1 MRFETLGPL
10 RVFRED
16 ADVTPPGRVQ
26 RLVLATLLLQ
36 ANHPVP
42 VEALTD
48 GIWPDEPPSTAQSR
62 LQLAVHRLRSRLDD
76 PARLSLDPGGY
87 RLRVGEDESD
97 VTAFDRLAAGLLVDQ
112 LTPDQ
117 VVDITSEALSL
128 WRGEPLEDVVELADS
143 AEALRWADR
152 RRWVVEAWCHAQ
164 LLRGRSA
171 EVIDRAAAALACEPL
186 HEPYAAVLMRALH
199 AAGRPAD
206 ALAVYE
212 RIRIGLR
219 DELGLDPGPALRE
232 AQSEALGE
240 EASWS
245 PITVPAEL
253 PPDVPLTGRDD
264 LLELIGNPEQARLRV
279 VTGMAGAGK
288 TAAAVAWSHR
298 HLGSFPDG
306 QIFIDLRGYSDD
318 APAAPADALASVL
331 ASLGLA
337 HDRIPTGVE
346 ARAALWRSLTA
357 ARRMLVVLDN
367 ARETDQVRPM
377 LTGGA
382 DSTVI
387 VTSRNALPGL
397 SAREGAEVVVASPLT
412 PEASVTLLRGLI
424 GRRADD
430 DPAAVRELARVC
442 GDLPLALRIAAQE
455 LIARQDLTPAELLA
469 EVCDERDRLDLLDA
483 DDGDATD
490 IRAVISWSYRALQPE
505 SAQVFRRLGLL
516 PGADIDLPA
525 LTALCDMPERE
536 VRRRAEALVRI
547 HLAQRS
553 ATGRYRQHDLLR
565 AYAAERAAEDGAE
578 AASAARTRLLTFYAR
593 GAQEA
598 QRVSFPD
605 GEYLAQEAIVTDGPI
620 PEFAAIPEAQDWL
633 RREWPNALAALER
646 AEDGDADLVLAL
658 AKAWHVHLR
667 DNGLYADGLRLHEQE
682 VKVGRR
688 TGNAIAEYGGHVRL
702 GANRRNLGDLAG
714 AEREYRTAIRI
725 AESIGD
731 PARRARST
739 GNLAMITALRGR
751 LHEAE
756 ELLEQV
762 MPVLREHDGAYSI
775 AIGLSC
781 LAECRLRSGDPEG
794 AEELLQEGLRL
805 CDEGDLPMRRPGV
818 LLGLADAAF
827 NRGRVAESEG
837 YARDAERLAE
847 EVGEPKIRILALA
860 AVGRARLRLDDEA
873 AGHDALR
880 TAIGLA
886 RGDGS
891 VEVAM
896 SVLEMYVEATAD
908 RQVATAMHR
917 EAVAYAA
924 EHGFTGHEARMRAA
938 LGTVL
943 ADRGDAER
951 ARAELTLA
959 AEMYAVLEDP
969 RAETAAAL
977 AERIAPATTARISD
991 GKSAESEL
999 L

>member
-10 RVFRED
+10 RVLRGD
-16 ADVTPPGRVQ
+16 VDVTPPGRVQ

-48 GIWPDEPPSTAQSR
+48 GVWPDEPASTAQPR

-97 VTAFDRLAAGLLVDQ
+97 VAAFDRLATGLLVEQ

-117 VVDITSEALSL
+117 VVDITSEALAL
-128 WRGEPLEDVVELADS
+128 WRGDPLEDVVELADS

-152 RRWVVEAWCHAQ
+152 RRWVVEAWCQAQ

-171 EVIDRAAAALACEPL
+171 EVIDRAGTALVAEPL

-212 RIRIGLR
+212 RIRVGLR

-240 EASWS
+240 ETSWS

-264 LLELIGNPEQARLRV
+264 LLELIGAPEQARLRV

-288 TAAAVAWSHR
+288 TAAAVAWGHR

-318 APAAPADALASVL
+318 APTAPGDALASVL

-337 HDRIPTGVE
+337 PDRIPTGLD

-367 ARETDQVRPM
+367 ARETEQVRPL

-387 VTSRNALPGL
+387 VTSRSALPGL
-397 SAREGAEVVVASPLT
+397 SAREGADAVLASPLA
-412 PEASVTLLRGLI
+412 PEASASLLRGLI
-424 GRRADD
+424 GQRADD
-430 DPAAVRELARVC
+430 DPGAVRELARVC

-455 LIARQDLTPAELLA
+455 LIARPDLTPADLLA
-469 EVCDERDRLDLLDA
+469 EVRDERDRLDLFDA
-483 DDGDATD
+483 DDGAATD
-490 IRAVISWSYRALQPE
+490 IRAVLSWSYRALGAE
-505 SAQVFRRLGLL
+505 SAQVFRALGLL
-516 PGADIDLPA
+516 PGADVDLLA
-525 LTALCDMPERE
+525 LSALCDLPQRE
-536 VRRRAEALVRI
+536 VRRRVEALVRI

-578 AASAARTRLLTFYAR
+578 AASAARTRLLAFYTR

-598 QRVSFPD
+598 IRVSFPD
-605 GEYLAQEAIVTDGPI
+605 GEYLAQDPIETEVPI
-620 PEFAAIPEAQDWL
+620 PGFMGIPDAQDWL
-633 RREWPNALAALER
+633 RREWSNALAALEH
-646 AEDGDADLVLAL
+646 AEDGDAELILAL
-658 AKAWHVHLR
+658 ARAWHVHLR
-667 DNGLYADGLRLHEQE
+667 DNGLYRDGLRLHEQE
-682 VKVGRR
+682 VRAGRR

-702 GANRRNLGDLAG
+702 GANRRNLGDLDG
-714 AEREYRTAIRI
+714 AEREYRAAIRI
-725 AESIGD
+725 AESLGD

-739 GNLAMITALRGR
+739 GNYAMIRALRGR
-751 LHEAE
+751 QREAE
-756 ELLEQV
+756 ELLTQV
-762 MPVLREHDGAYSI
+762 MPVLREHDGDYSI
-775 AIGLSC
+775 AVGLSC
-781 LAECRLRSGDPEG
+781 LADCRLRAGDPER
-794 AEELLQEGLRL
+794 AEELLQECLRL
-805 CDEGDLPMRRPGV
+805 CDEGDLPMHRPSV
-818 LLGLADAAF
+818 LLGLSDAAF
-827 NRGRVAESEG
+827 GRGRLADSERL
-837 YARDAERLAE
+837 AREAERLAE
-847 EVGEPKIRILALA
+847 EVQEPKVRIFALA
-860 AVGRARLRLDDEA
+860 AVGRAQLRLGQESE
-873 AGHDALR
+873 GHAALR
-880 TAIGLA
+880 AAIGSA
-886 RGDGS
+886 RDSGS

-896 SVLEMYVEATAD
+896 EVLQKYVQATAD

-917 EAVAYAA
+917 EAVAYAT
-924 EHGFTGHEARMRAA
+924 EHGFAGDEAGARAA
-938 LGTVL
+938 LGRILVG
-943 ADRGDAER
+943 RGDT
-951 ARAELTLA
+951 ARAKAEFARA
-959 AEMYAVLEDP
+959 AEIYAEVDDP
-969 RAETAAAL
+969 RAAEVSAL
-977 AERIAPATTARISD
+977 AEGIGGAAT
-991 GKSAESEL
+991 
-999 L
+999 

>member
-1 MRFETLGPL
+1 M
-10 RVFRED
+10 
-16 ADVTPPGRVQ
+16 
-26 RLVLATLLLQ
+26 
-36 ANHPVP
+36 
-42 VEALTD
+42 
-48 GIWPDEPPSTAQSR
+48 
-62 LQLAVHRLRSRLDD
+62 
-76 PARLSLDPGGY
+76 
-87 RLRVGEDESD
+87 
-97 VTAFDRLAAGLLVDQ
+97 
-112 LTPDQ
+112 
-117 VVDITSEALSL
+117 
-128 WRGEPLEDVVELADS
+128 
-143 AEALRWADR
+143 RWADR
-152 RRWVVEAWCHAQ
+152 RRWVMEAWCEAQ
-164 LLRGRSA
+164 LLCGRTS
-171 EVIDRAAAALACEPL
+171 EVIDRAGAALAAEPL
-186 HEPYAAVLMRALH
+186 HEPYAALLMRALQD
-199 AAGRPAD
+199 AGRPAD
-206 ALAVYE
+206 ALAVYD
-212 RIRIGLR
+212 RIRVALR

-232 AQSEALGE
+232 AQTQALGE
-240 EASWS
+240 DAPNSRS
-245 PITVPAEL
+245 AVPSEL
-253 PPDVPLTGRDD
+253 PPDVPLTGRDQFLD
-264 LLELIGNPEQARLRV
+264 LIGDPAQVRLRV
-279 VTGMAGAGK
+279 ITGMAGVGK
-288 TAAAVAWSHR
+288 TAAAVAWGHR
-298 HLGSFPDG
+298 HLASFRDG

-318 APAAPADALASVL
+318 APTAAEDALASVL

-337 HDRIPTGVE
+337 PDRIPPGAD
-346 ARAALWRSLTA
+346 ARTALWRSLTA

-367 ARETDQVRPM
+367 ARETDQVRPL
-377 LTGGA
+377 LTGSS
-382 DSTVI
+382 DSTVL
-387 VTSRNALPGL
+387 VTSRNDLPGL
-397 SAREGAEVVVASPLT
+397 SAREGADVVVASPLA
-412 PEASVTLLRGLI
+412 PEASATLLRRLI
-424 GRRADD
+424 GQRADD
-430 DPAAVRELARVC
+430 DPAAVQELARVC

-455 LIARQDLTPAELLA
+455 LIARQDLTPAELLG

-483 DDGDATD
+483 DDGAATD
-490 IRAVISWSYRALQPE
+490 IRAVLSWSYRALRPE
-505 SAQVFRRLGLL
+505 SAQVFKRLGQL
-516 PGADIDLPA
+516 PGADIDLLG
-525 LTALCDMPERE
+525 LTAFCGLPARE
-536 VRRRAEALVRI
+536 VRRRAEALVHM

-565 AYAAERAAEDGAE
+565 AYAAERAAEDGPA

-598 QRVSFPD
+598 LRVSFPD
-605 GEYLAQEAIVTDGPI
+605 GEYLAQEPIVTDGPI

-646 AEDGDADLVLAL
+646 AQDGDADLILVL

-682 VKVGRR
+682 VKVARR

-725 AESIGD
+725 ADSLGD

-751 LHEAE
+751 LREAE

-805 CDEGDLPMRRPGV
+805 CDEGELPMRRPGM

-827 NRGRVAESEG
+827 SRGRVAESEG
-837 YARDAERLAE
+837 LARDAERLAE
-847 EVGEPKIRILALA
+847 EVGEPKVRILALA
-860 AVGRARLRLDDEA
+860 AVGRARLRLGDEG

-880 TAIGLA
+880 TAIGMA

-896 SVLEMYVEATAD
+896 GVLEMYVEATAD

-938 LGTVL
+938 LGAVL

-959 AEMYAVLEDP
+959 AEMYADLEDP
-969 RAETAAAL
+969 RAETVAAL
-977 AERIAPATTARISD
+977 AEGVAPATTRIST
-991 GKSAESEL
+991 GKSAESGL